1 MLVKIYYNCEHCGDE
16 IDMIEV
22 DHVDE
27 VKFGF
32 DCLTAE
38 ERQDII
44 KIDPMANAMYVH
56 SLCDQ
61 CIELLGLEKEEE
73 LPRGVSFLH

>member
-1 MLVKIYYNCEHCGDE
+1 MKIFYNCAHCGAG
-16 IDMIEV
+16 IDVIEV
-22 DHVDE
+22 DQVDE

-44 KIDPMANAMYVH
+44 KVDVKENTMHVH
-56 SLCDQ
+56 SLCDK
-61 CIELLGLEKEEE
+61 CIETLGLDEKKA
-73 LPRGVSFLH
+73 VQQQINFLH